1 MLKNITQVQFEITNR
16 CNLHCDICWRTLR
29 EESQAPKDMS
39 FKNFKTALEKLLMAG
54 TLKEINTQGLGEPL
68 LCPEVL
74 EILRLAKSKGLA
86 VWFVT
91 NGTQIT
97 DDMAKHLVEIAVD
110 KVRISIDSADEKTYS
125 EIKRGSS
132 LKTVT
137 ENMERINRYK
147 KAMNSDYPRMALNS
161 VAGKKTLG
169 GVRNLLEMAKNHKV
183 EEVTLIPLVNF
194 SKGSATPE
202 NQIDFDSEIFRKE
215 WGPLQ
220 EKAHE
225 LGVELNL
232 GISMETKDR
241 KFCHQGIYVDVE
253 GWVRP
258 CCNITRGLS
267 FGNLFEEELAC
278 IQEKRTCFLARH
290 DWDHIECKECNQH
303 IDKVKR
309 EA

>member
-1 MLKNITQVQFEITNR
+1 MLKNIAQAQFEITNR

-29 EESQAPKDMS
+29 EESPTPKDMS
-39 FKNFKTALEKLLMAG
+39 FKDFENALAKLLVAG

-74 EILRLAKSKGLA
+74 EMLSLAKSKGLA

-97 DDMAKHLVEIAVD
+97 EDIAQRLVEIAVD

-132 LKTVT
+132 LKAVT
-137 ENMERINRYK
+137 ENMKRINRYK
-147 KAMNSDYPRMALNS
+147 KAMNSDYPRIALNS
-161 VAGKKTLG
+161 VVGRKTLG
-169 GVRNLLEMAKNHKV
+169 GVRNLLEMAKNYKV
-183 EEVTLIPLVNF
+183 DEVTLIPLVNF
-194 SKGSATPE
+194 SKGSAMPE

-215 WGPLQ
+215 RGSLQ

-241 KFCHQGIYVDVE
+241 KFCRQGIYVDVE

-267 FGNLFEEELAC
+267 FGNLFEEKMAGIE
-278 IQEKRTCFLARH
+278 EKRDSFLDRH
-290 DWDHIECKECNQH
+290 DWDHIDCKECNQH
-303 IDKVKR
+303 IDKVER
-309 EA
+309 EV